1 MDGISQP
8 KNEFYNEK
16 NITIFFFIY
25 SSIAYSAG
33 IGEFKLKEIRAEKGS
48 VYLIP
53 KTTIQNPLNC
63 SNGQVVKLSPD
74 TPSFEQM
81 YSQALT
87 AVASGKRI
95 RVWATQCSSSPWGST
110 VPKAVVLGLL
120 AD

>member
-1 MDGISQP
+1 MGFLNQKMNFTMKKTLLFS
-8 KNEFYNEK
+8 
-16 NITIFFFIY
+16 FFIY

-33 IGEFKLKEIRAEKGS
+33 IGEFKLQEIRAEKGS

>member
-1 MDGISQP
+1 MGFLNQKMNFTMKKILLFS
-8 KNEFYNEK
+8 
-16 NITIFFFIY
+16 FFIY

-33 IGEFKLKEIRAEKGS
+33 IGEFKLQEIRAEKGS

>member
-1 MDGISQP
+1 MKKILL
-8 KNEFYNEK
+8 FY
-16 NITIFFFIY
+16 FFIY

-33 IGEFKLKEIRAEKGS
+33 IGEFKLQEVRAEKGS

-95 RVWATQCSSSPWGST
+95 RVWATQCSPSPWGST

>member
-1 MDGISQP
+1 MNFTMKKILLFS
-8 KNEFYNEK
+8 
-16 NITIFFFIY
+16 FFIY
-25 SSIAYSAG
+25 SSIAHSAG
-33 IGEFKLKEIRAEKGS
+33 IGEFKLQEIRAEKGS

-53 KTTIQNPLNC
+53 KITIPNPLNC

-95 RVWATQCSSSPWGST
+95 RVWATQCSPSPWGST